1 MAHQGS
7 KPGQKCQTS
16 SKRKMGQRNEES
28 ASETPREDIHTPSS
42 QAQGEPSEPR
52 SAQAP
57 DTKRARTHERRDY
70 SERATAPPPDPVLRS
85 QGSFPSRS
93 VFSDS
98 SRRDEPT
105 LWVPVVS
112 SYGQAYLPEE
122 EATRLVPDI
131 DAQPYAPL
139 PRKPE
144 GRAHSE
150 PASTSAS
157 GPAPETGEKPAIAT
171 EAPVGPTASPV
182 TEHKSSSQQDDVPDV
197 LPDVDSQA
205 AGTNEEMPWLPSGPE
220 VAGTRQAQPPAANLV
235 SVQKYSNINGPTSY
249 PLSESSHSK
258 NPYNYPFA
266 VTSAPGI
273 SAPTIAAPQTPAP
286 SLTAPALTAP
296 ALTAPT
302 SAPTGG
308 PTFTSV
314 SVGESA
320 AGAAPA
326 QNENI
331 ADRVPFV
338 GFDKPTGAYAHCLY
352 KTDLNQVPR
361 SLTRTI

>member
-131 DAQPYAPL
+131 DAQPCAPL

-182 TEHKSSSQQDDVPDV
+182 TEHKSSSQQDDGPDV
-197 LPDVDSQA
+197 LPNVDSQA
-205 AGTNEEMPWLPSGPE
+205 AETNEEMPWLPSGPE
-220 VAGTRQAQPPAANLV
+220 VAGTRQAKPLQRTLFQCKSTATSTALHHTPCPSRATPRIHTTILLLSPRLLGSLHPRSRHHRRPHLRSLHRHSLHRHSLRPPQRLREAPRSPRCRWAR
-235 SVQKYSNINGPTSY
+235 VQQGQRQRRTKT
-249 PLSESSHSK
+249 LR
-258 NPYNYPFA
+258 
-266 VTSAPGI
+266 
-273 SAPTIAAPQTPAP
+273 
-286 SLTAPALTAP
+286 
-296 ALTAPT
+296 
-302 SAPTGG
+302 TGG
-308 PTFTSV
+308 HL
-314 SVGESA
+314 SA
-320 AGAAPA
+320 SIS
-326 QNENI
+326 Q
-331 ADRVPFV
+331 
-338 GFDKPTGAYAHCLY
+338 
-352 KTDLNQVPR
+352 QVR
-361 SLTRTI
+361 MLTVCTRLT